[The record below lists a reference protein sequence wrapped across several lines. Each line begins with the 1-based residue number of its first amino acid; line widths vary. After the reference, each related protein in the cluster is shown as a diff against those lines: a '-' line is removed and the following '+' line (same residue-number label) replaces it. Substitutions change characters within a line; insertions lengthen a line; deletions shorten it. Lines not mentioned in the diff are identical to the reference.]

1 MFKYLDKETFNLK
14 KCILLEWG
22 NKETISHENELL
34 LNRFDTILQ
43 DEFDECVWN
52 DLWEKHFPTNE
63 EKISLLKGLILFEK
77 FLPSSKSSVA
87 ANILVFREIQRLGLD
102 TPQLLDWIFKN
113 RSDNDYTP
121 FGWSGYSH
129 FKNYEDYAKEY
140 PNHSK
145 KFKRNSPK
153 GIKSIF
159 LKLLLLLSFLFPKAP
174 SAETLTCFFNKIDE
188 GQEVVTFKKENNF
201 YYATP
206 LYHGNEFSGVGYKV
220 IFNQDGFLTLARGVN
235 ETAEICVINKKEN
248 YFECRGLTLN
258 NETSG
263 RITGKCYDSNN

>member
-1 MFKYLDKETFNLK
+1 MLKNIDVKTFNK
-14 KCILLEWG
+14 KKSVLLEWG
-22 NKETISHENELL
+22 FCGTISRENELL
-34 LNRFDTILQ
+34 LHEFDRTLQ
-43 DEFDECVWN
+43 YEFDECEWN
-52 DLWEKHFPTNE
+52 TSWEKYFPTNE
-63 EKISLLKGLILFEK
+63 EKISLLKGLILLEK
-77 FLPSSKSSVA
+77 FLPGYKSSVA

-121 FGWSGYSH
+121 FGWTGYSH

-140 PNHSK
+140 PNHSR

-159 LKLLLLLSFLFPKAP
+159 FKLLLLLSFLFPKAP

-188 GQEVVTFKKENNF
+188 GQEVVTFKKEKNF

-206 LYHGNEFSGVGYKV
+206 LYRGNEFSGVGYKV

-258 NETSG
+258 NEISG
-263 RITGKCYDSNN
+263 RISGKCY